1 MSTTIVEIRVDKI
14 PPYIQGLLGC
24 WKSDYIKAYILIP
37 EKWVKIEG
45 YEVMLTHKRSTKVFV
60 KYPPTTKVSRI
71 KTFLVPTERSSSR
84 RFLQNSIRQNR
95 YTGMERRRN
104 FYGLFRGASDENG
117 LRDSQIQNSVS
128 KKTLFFVIYAKK
140 ESRKVCVLVKC
151 SDESKD

>member
-71 KTFLVPTERSSSR
+71 KNLFW
-84 RFLQNSIRQNR
+84 FLQK
-95 YTGMERRRN
+95 
-104 FYGLFRGASDENG
+104 GLQVDGFCKIPSDKIDILVWKDGE
-117 LRDSQIQNSVS
+117 
-128 KKTLFFVIYAKK
+128 TFMAFFVGLLTKMG
-140 ESRKVCVLVKC
+140 
-151 SDESKD
+151 